1 MKVDSDNWIGAITF
15 NCSYFDPIGSWI
27 YEHWVPGL
35 RNHWPCLKE
44 FSSFFIDFP
53 NKFCRIKPGSHIRWL
68 EPGTHT
74 RNNRNILLTSTD
86 STWFTITIL
95 RDTPLDFFRFWAMLL
110 SSNFGKWSIF
120 LTMVKLSSLPPT
132 TINIFDGCGDLWF
145 MDGVDYLSL
154 VQQANGSWRA
164 PEQVRFKHWWPQSF
178 IHRACRYRPWMEPSA
193 GWMKLGRGKGT
204 I

>member
-1 MKVDSDNWIGAITF
+1 MKVDSDNWIGTITF
-15 NCSYFDPIGSWI
+15 NCSYFYPIGSWI
-27 YEHWVPGL
+27 HEHWVPGL

-120 LTMVKLSSLPPT
+120 LTMVKLSNYSLGAGCFWDALNLCISASHYDQYIWWLWGPLIYGWCWLSLP
-132 TINIFDGCGDLWF
+132 C
-145 MDGVDYLSL
+145 
-154 VQQANGSWRA
+154 
-164 PEQVRFKHWWPQSF
+164 
-178 IHRACRYRPWMEPSA
+178 SA
-193 GWMKLGRGKGT
+193 S
-204 I
+204 